1 MRRSTLPRTLAA
13 ALSSLLLGAAC
24 GGASSTQSAPS
35 PSPLPEGV
43 LTHVE
48 IPSITAK
55 TAAIDIMI
63 VDQQAHLLY
72 VADRTDSGV
81 DVLDI
86 STPEARYLRT
96 FDVGGSAPNGII
108 LAKDQNKLFAGNN
121 DSTVS
126 IIDLKTGKIL
136 ASINTGGK
144 MRADEMDYDAK
155 DKKVY
160 VANSGDGFVTVIDA
174 VSNKAIKKIDKVSEG
189 ALEQP
194 RYNSADGFMYLTL
207 SDDNMIAQF
216 DPAKDEL
223 VRKFDVGVTCN
234 PQGLAINPR
243 TNQALLGCGN
253 RKKPQTVLWDIKAGK
268 VVSTF
273 DKAGAGDMTL
283 YDAKVDRFFYAAS
296 NFTSGGNPA
305 PLMAVFTGSPPVQFV
320 GSIPTAS
327 GSHSV
332 AFDETN
338 KVIYMQD
345 QKPFDGGLFAVPM
358 PK

>member
-1 MRRSTLPRTLAA
+1 MRVSTLPRTLAA
-13 ALSSLLLGAAC
+13 TVSSVLLAAAC
-24 GGASSTQSAPS
+24 GGASTTQPSAPA
-35 PSPLPEGV
+35 SPLPAGV

-81 DVLDI
+81 DVMDV
-86 STPEARYLRT
+86 STPQARYLRT
-96 FDVGGSAPNGII
+96 YDVGGSAPNGIT
-108 LAKDQNKLFAGNN
+108 LARDQNKLFSGNN
-121 DSTVS
+121 DSTIS

-136 ASINTGGK
+136 ANINTGGR
-144 MRADEMDYDAK
+144 MRADEMDYDSR

-174 VSNKAIKKIDKVSEG
+174 VSNRVIKKIDKISQG
-189 ALEQP
+189 GLEQP
-194 RYNSADGFMYLTL
+194 RYNPADGFMYLTL
-207 SDDNMIAQF
+207 SDDNAIAQF
-216 DPAKDEL
+216 DPARDEM
-223 VRKFDVGVTCN
+223 VKKFDVGVTCN

-253 RKKPQTVLWDIKAGK
+253 RKKPQTVLWDIKEGK
-268 VVSTF
+268 VISTF
-273 DKAGAGDMTL
+273 DSAGAGDMTL

-305 PLMAVFTGSPPVQFV
+305 PLLAVFSGSPPVRFV